1 MTFAAVE
8 IMKPRRPHTPLLF
21 ILLGVTMFIAATV
34 FVASHVEFTPRVL
47 EPFVMTALVA
57 AVGGTRIFVR

>member
-1 MTFAAVE
+1 LLGLNGM
-8 IMKPRRPHTPLLF
+8 RRHRPHTPLLF
-21 ILLGVTMFIAATV
+21 VLLGVAIFIAATTL
-34 FVASHVEFTPRVL
+34 VASHIQFTPRVL